1 MSDYIF
7 SKYNERQREEMTA
20 IIQNRCSFRT
30 ELAECGSR
38 HKKIGYLCFIIITL
52 LTTFPMKRHHLLF
65 LFAAF
70 IAITSSAQKL
80 DNLVE
85 LKQKSENPLFHH
97 LDKAPRTP
105 AFECEGYWAWGSSVV
120 KGDDGKYHM
129 FVSRFP
135 KSLPFHPGWM
145 VASEIV
151 HAVSEVPQGPYRFS
165 EVALPARGAQYW
177 DGRSTHNPRI
187 LRQNGKYYLIYMG
200 STHPFADPT
209 YEQLTLESP
218 WCTVARAN
226 KRVGLAV
233 ADSPYGPWKRLD
245 EPILKTKPNTF
256 YSFLTSNPSPIIQE
270 DGSVMMIF
278 KGRHYTNGYLHSAM
292 SLGMAYAKFTGERG
306 GGVMAHS
313 KDGIQWT
320 VDKDPKAYSLTV
332 EWEDGSVEKQG
343 QLERPFILFE
353 DGKPAYIFFA
363 TMDGPGG
370 FENASRSWNMVIPIK
385 DRK

>member
-1 MSDYIF
+1 MK
-7 SKYNERQREEMTA
+7 KY
-20 IIQNRCSFRT
+20 S
-30 ELAECGSR
+30 
-38 HKKIGYLCFIIITL
+38 
-52 LTTFPMKRHHLLF
+52 LLF
-65 LFAAF
+65 LIATYICMAA
-70 IAITSSAQKL
+70 SAQKI

-85 LKQKSENPLFHH
+85 LKLKSHNSLFHH
-97 LDKAPRTP
+97 LGKASCTP
-105 AFECEGYWAWGSSVV
+105 AFESEGYWVWGSSVV
-120 KGDDGKYHM
+120 KGEDGKYHM

-151 HAVSEVPQGPYRFS
+151 HAISDVPQGPYKFS
-165 EVALPARGAQYW
+165 DVALPARGSQYW

-187 LRQNGKYYLIYMG
+187 LKQNGKYYLIYMG

-209 YEQLTLESP
+209 YDQLTLDSK
-218 WCTVARAN
+218 WCIVGRSN
-226 KRVGLAV
+226 KRIGMAV
-233 ADSPYGPWKRLD
+233 ADSPYGPWKRMD

-256 YSFLTSNPSPIIQE
+256 YSFLTSNPSPVIQE

-278 KGRHYTNGYLHSAM
+278 KGRSYKGNDGNSAM
-292 SLGMAYAKFTGERG
+292 SLGMAYAPSIEGPYQVVNNDQPIFQVDGQGEAEDPYLWKDKDGFHAIFKDHVSKFTGERG

-332 EWEDGSVEKQG
+332 EYADDKIEKQG
-343 QLERPFILFE
+343 QLERPFIFFE
-353 DGKPAYIFFA
+353 NGKPAYIFFA

-370 FENASRSWNMVIPIK
+370 FENASNSWNMVIPIVDDK
-385 DRK
+385 K

>member
-1 MSDYIF
+1 
-7 SKYNERQREEMTA
+7 
-20 IIQNRCSFRT
+20 
-30 ELAECGSR
+30 
-38 HKKIGYLCFIIITL
+38 
-52 LTTFPMKRHHLLF
+52 MKRYNLF
-65 LFAAF
+65 LLIATF
-70 IAITSSAQKL
+70 ICTATSAQKI

-85 LKQKSENPLFHH
+85 LKQKSQNPLFHN
-97 LDKAPRTP
+97 LGKASRTP
-105 AFECEGYWAWGSSVV
+105 AFESEGYWVWGSSVV
-120 KGDDGKYHM
+120 KGEDGKYHM

-151 HAVSEVPQGPYRFS
+151 HAVSDVPQGPYKFS
-165 EVALPARGAQYW
+165 DVALPARGSQYW

-187 LRQNGKYYLIYMG
+187 LKQNGKYYLIYMG

-209 YEQLTLESP
+209 YKQLTLDSP
-218 WCTVARAN
+218 WCIVGRSN
-226 KRVGLAV
+226 KRIGMAV
-233 ADSPYGPWKRLD
+233 ADSPYGPWKRMD
-245 EPILKTKPNTF
+245 EPILKTKANTF

-278 KGRHYTNGYLHSAM
+278 KGRSYKGNDGNSEM
-292 SLGMAYAKFTGERG
+292 SLGMAYAPSIEGPYQVLNNDQPIFQVDGQGEAEDPYLWKDKDGYHAIFKDHVSKFTGERG

-313 KDGIQWT
+313 KDGIRWT
-320 VDKDPKAYSLTV
+320 VDKNPKAYSRTV
-332 EWEDGSVEKQG
+332 EYSDGKVEMQG

-370 FENASRSWNMVIPIK
+370 FENASNSWNMVIPILQDK
-385 DRK
+385 K

>member
-1 MSDYIF
+1 
-7 SKYNERQREEMTA
+7 
-20 IIQNRCSFRT
+20 
-30 ELAECGSR
+30 
-38 HKKIGYLCFIIITL
+38 
-52 LTTFPMKRHHLLF
+52 MKRYSLLF
-65 LFAAF
+65 LIATYICMAA
-70 IAITSSAQKL
+70 SAQKI

-85 LKQKSENPLFHH
+85 LKQKSHNSLFHH
-97 LDKAPRTP
+97 LGKASRTP
-105 AFECEGYWAWGSSVV
+105 AFESEGYWVWGSSVV
-120 KGDDGKYHM
+120 KGEDGKYHM

-151 HAVSEVPQGPYRFS
+151 HAISDVPQGPYKFS
-165 EVALPARGAQYW
+165 DVALPARGSQYW

-187 LRQNGKYYLIYMG
+187 LKQNGKYYLIYMG

-209 YEQLTLESP
+209 YDQLTLDSK
-218 WCTVARAN
+218 WCIVGRSN
-226 KRVGLAV
+226 KRIGMAV
-233 ADSPYGPWKRLD
+233 ANSPYGPWKRMD

-256 YSFLTSNPSPIIQE
+256 YSFLTSNPSPVIQE

-278 KGRHYTNGYLHSAM
+278 KGRSYKGNDGNSEM
-292 SLGMAYAKFTGERG
+292 SLGMAYAPSIEGPYQVVNNDQPIFQVDGQGEAEDPYLWKDKDGFHAIFKDHVSKFTGERG

-332 EWEDGSVEKQG
+332 EYIDGKIEKQG
-343 QLERPFILFE
+343 QLERPFIFFE
-353 DGKPAYIFFA
+353 NGKPAYIFFA

-370 FENASRSWNMVIPIK
+370 FENASNSWNMVIPIVDDK
-385 DRK
+385 K

>member
-1 MSDYIF
+1 
-7 SKYNERQREEMTA
+7 
-20 IIQNRCSFRT
+20 
-30 ELAECGSR
+30 
-38 HKKIGYLCFIIITL
+38 
-52 LTTFPMKRHHLLF
+52 MKRYNLF
-65 LFAAF
+65 LLIATF
-70 IAITSSAQKL
+70 ICMATSAQKI

-85 LKQKSENPLFHH
+85 LKQKSHNPLFHN
-97 LDKAPRTP
+97 LGKASRTP
-105 AFECEGYWAWGSSVV
+105 AFESEGYWVWGSSVV
-120 KGDDGKYHM
+120 KGEDGKYHM

-151 HAVSEVPQGPYRFS
+151 HAVSDVPQGPYKFS
-165 EVALPARGAQYW
+165 DVALPARGSQYW

-187 LRQNGKYYLIYMG
+187 LKQNGKYYLIYMG

-209 YEQLTLESP
+209 YKQLTLDSP
-218 WCTVARAN
+218 WCIVGRSN
-226 KRVGLAV
+226 KRIGMAV

-245 EPILKTKPNTF
+245 EPILKTKANTF

-278 KGRHYTNGYLHSAM
+278 KGRSYKGNDRNSEM
-292 SLGMAYAKFTGERG
+292 SLGMAYAPSIEGPYQVLNNDQPIFQVDGQGEAEDPYLWKDKDGYHAIFKDHVSKFTGERG

-313 KDGIQWT
+313 KDGIRWT
-320 VDKDPKAYSLTV
+320 VDKNPKAYSRTV
-332 EWEDGSVEKQG
+332 EYSDGKVEMQG

-370 FENASRSWNMVIPIK
+370 FENASNSWNMVIPILQDK
-385 DRK
+385 K